1 MISHQELVYKRLHL
15 FDQLK
20 GVGGVEVVLDNRI
33 SCYHLV
39 LELESLVSL
48 AKVQKS
54 RSHFFWF
61 LGEHFVGYTPN
72 LMYRMTKST
81 FVLPSFFF
89 SFSPHRRLCK
99 QIYEVLMLSIRLTLF
114 IGFDIN
120 FFSQIYLIFFF
131 KESLKITETERVR
144 SH

>member
-1 MISHQELVYKRLHL
+1 M
-15 FDQLK
+15 
-20 GVGGVEVVLDNRI
+20 
-33 SCYHLV
+33 

-72 LMYRMTKST
+72 LMYRMTKSS
-81 FVLPSFFF
+81 FVLPFFF

-99 QIYEVLMLSIRLTLF
+99 QIYEVLMLSIRPILL
-114 IGFDIN
+114 IGFDIY
-120 FFSQIYLIFFF
+120 FFSQIYLIFLK

>member
-20 GVGGVEVVLDNRI
+20 GVGGVVTTNLKSSLTIALAVIIL
-33 SCYHLV
+33 

-120 FFSQIYLIFFF
+120 FFSQIYLIFF
-131 KESLKITETERVR
+131 
-144 SH
+144 